1 MQRAEQRRPAV
12 AVAESIGPHRY
23 RSHEAGSVHVVRAR
37 ANDAVG
43 VLGEHQTV
51 LVARAQHL
59 GAPVAPVFGGP
70 FRNGVTVVWARHAP
84 AARVRRDGR
93 QLNVHV
99 EVHVHAGVVEPFNQ
113 ADRRE
118 FTSVDTRP
126 QVVRGVGTHGHA
138 GRARIAQVGLG
149 CGQQRPPKA
158 LTEMGRVDGEKPDEP
173 FGPGAHRGDDAR
185 GRVTPHDGGLVGS
198 SERST
203 ELVGGR
209 GIQQGT
215 IGERRDRVNGTGSQ
229 GFKFHGLNL
238 GPIGNQTFATQS
250 GQALVQIRRYRTM
263 STNNVEET
271 IAVSGIEATL
281 REDIARDQQ
290 RADLPKR
297 GIVTAQ
303 AIVRRRHQIA
313 FVVGIVTCGLVFA
326 TLVSEN
332 IIDLGAKSWIDT
344 EVTRFALAAL
354 SVFVI
359 LYAFDKERIL
369 RRVVRERE
377 QLFALDGELAGTL
390 LSSGLVLDAVAAMH
404 ARLELADLLPCIVD
418 QGRYLVGGER
428 GVLFLEDDRQPMQPV
443 VDAHSMAA
451 EVQTMVDLVNDRRT
465 VVSQGREA
473 SAAEHALD
481 IGVPIRADG
490 ELLAVLVLP
499 AIVAPVLTTD
509 MNLLL
514 TRFGD
519 AAGAALLNARRY
531 EAAMFLLDVAH

>member
-1 MQRAEQRRPAV
+1 
-12 AVAESIGPHRY
+12 
-23 RSHEAGSVHVVRAR
+23 
-37 ANDAVG
+37 
-43 VLGEHQTV
+43 
-51 LVARAQHL
+51 
-59 GAPVAPVFGGP
+59 
-70 FRNGVTVVWARHAP
+70 
-84 AARVRRDGR
+84 
-93 QLNVHV
+93 
-99 EVHVHAGVVEPFNQ
+99 
-113 ADRRE
+113 
-118 FTSVDTRP
+118 
-126 QVVRGVGTHGHA
+126 
-138 GRARIAQVGLG
+138 
-149 CGQQRPPKA
+149 
-158 LTEMGRVDGEKPDEP
+158 
-173 FGPGAHRGDDAR
+173 
-185 GRVTPHDGGLVGS
+185 
-198 SERST
+198 
-203 ELVGGR
+203 
-209 GIQQGT
+209 
-215 IGERRDRVNGTGSQ
+215 
-229 GFKFHGLNL
+229 
-238 GPIGNQTFATQS
+238 
-250 GQALVQIRRYRTM
+250 M

-344 EVTRFALAAL
+344 EVTRLALAAL

>member
-1 MQRAEQRRPAV
+1 
-12 AVAESIGPHRY
+12 
-23 RSHEAGSVHVVRAR
+23 
-37 ANDAVG
+37 
-43 VLGEHQTV
+43 
-51 LVARAQHL
+51 
-59 GAPVAPVFGGP
+59 
-70 FRNGVTVVWARHAP
+70 
-84 AARVRRDGR
+84 
-93 QLNVHV
+93 
-99 EVHVHAGVVEPFNQ
+99 
-113 ADRRE
+113 
-118 FTSVDTRP
+118 
-126 QVVRGVGTHGHA
+126 
-138 GRARIAQVGLG
+138 
-149 CGQQRPPKA
+149 
-158 LTEMGRVDGEKPDEP
+158 
-173 FGPGAHRGDDAR
+173 
-185 GRVTPHDGGLVGS
+185 
-198 SERST
+198 
-203 ELVGGR
+203 
-209 GIQQGT
+209 
-215 IGERRDRVNGTGSQ
+215 
-229 GFKFHGLNL
+229 
-238 GPIGNQTFATQS
+238 
-250 GQALVQIRRYRTM
+250 M

-428 GVLFLEDDRQPMQPV
+428 GVLFLEEDRQPMQPV

-473 SAAEHALD
+473 SVAEHALD

-499 AIVAPVLTTD
+499 GIVAPVLTTD
-509 MNLLL
+509 MNGLL